1 MPEQAFISRNKSRLS
16 PPSLNNLPPILTVH
30 GSSPTSTPSAPPLVS
45 VITVCFN
52 LVKNGRSDFF
62 KICAESVHRQKYPQ
76 VEHIVIDGGS
86 QDGTRELLEDYAARK
101 WIRFISEPDKG
112 IYDAMNKGIRAAQGK
127 YVAFL
132 NSDDYW
138 HDPDGVEASVRALEE
153 SGAAFS
159 YAPRNRVNEQGDFLF
174 REEAGLGAFPF
185 LMPFC
190 HQTMFTRRDI
200 LQKYNGFDQER
211 YHSAADYD
219 LVLRL
224 ILGGERGIYVPH
236 NFTTFRSGGF
246 SEDTKGGR
254 TQDETY
260 LVRRNLLG
268 EQAAEMISKGYLD
281 DELMQR
287 LLGMLHPRVAFDL
300 LRCVTPDGPGCYSL
314 TYGLVTSKTPGQYSP
329 GFTRNKRYS
338 LALFGFIPFTTVKIR
353 NKRADY
359 SLFGIL
365 PLLRIKTSDQKRTF
379 LLFWAIP
386 VLSIKF

>member
-1 MPEQAFISRNKSRLS
+1 MTESTS
-16 PPSLNNLPPILTVH
+16 PPTDL
-30 GSSPTSTPSAPPLVS
+30 PLVS
-45 VITVCFN
+45 VVTVCFN
-52 LVKNGRSDFF
+52 LVKNGRTDFF

-86 QDGTRELLEDYAARK
+86 QDGTRELLESCAAQG
-101 WIRFISEPDKG
+101 WLSFISEPDKG
-112 IYDAMNKGIRAAQGK
+112 IYDAMNKGIRAARGK

-138 HDPDGVEASVRALEE
+138 HDPGGVETSVRALEE

-159 YAPRNRVNEQGDFLF
+159 YAPRNLVNEQGDFLF

-200 LQKYNGFDQER
+200 LLKYNGFDQEHYR
-211 YHSAADYD
+211 SAADYD

-224 ILGGERGIYVPH
+224 ILSGERGIYVPL
-236 NFTTFRSGGF
+236 NFTTFRRGGF

-268 EQAAEMISKGYLD
+268 EQAAEMIRKGYLD

-287 LLGMLHPRVAFDL
+287 LFSKVDTGVALDMLRHL
-300 LRCVTPDGPGCYSL
+300 KENGPGCYTL
-314 TYGLVTSKTPGQYSP
+314 TYGLVLSKTPGTHSA
-329 GFTRNKRYS
+329 GFPHNKH
-338 LALFGFIPFTTVKIR
+338 LT
-353 NKRADY
+353 Y

-365 PLLRIKTSDQKRTF
+365 PVITARKRNKRTDYSLFGFLPLLRISRKTVKTTQF
-379 LLFWAIP
+379 LLFWGIP
-386 VLSIKF
+386 IFTIRQK